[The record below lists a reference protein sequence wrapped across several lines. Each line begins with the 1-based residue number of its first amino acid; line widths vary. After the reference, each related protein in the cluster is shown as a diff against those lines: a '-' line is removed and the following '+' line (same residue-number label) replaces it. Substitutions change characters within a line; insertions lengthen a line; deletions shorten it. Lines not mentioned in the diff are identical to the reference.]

1 MARGSIARLIAPLA
15 LVVAGL
21 AVVLVIATS
30 AGNGDSG
37 SGGTTT
43 ASTTTKTGGGS
54 NRPKPKVYVVKAGD
68 NLSIIAGKTGITV
81 ERIQALNPDVDP
93 QALTVGQKL
102 TIRP

>member
-1 MARGSIARLIAPLA
+1 MARRSIARLIAPLA

-37 SGGTTT
+37 SSGTTT
-43 ASTTTKTGGGS
+43 SSTTTKKGAPAK
-54 NRPKPKVYVVKAGD
+54 PKPKVYVVKAGD
-68 NLSIIAGKTGITV
+68 NLSIIAQKTGITV